1 MNNKFF
7 DLKKEKQDRIIN
19 AALSVFAK
27 NGYAHASTD
36 EIVREASISKGLLFH
51 YFVSK
56 LGIYQFLVDYCVR
69 FTILEFKS
77 DIRTPSSDLFELHRQ
92 VIEAG
97 IMIARKYPWLVLF
110 LYSAQLE
117 SDPELKAYISEKF
130 DMLRDS
136 RESLM
141 GGVLEPASALAA
153 GADDITLLLADTYL
167 IEMKRRLIQ
176 ENFSPD
182 EFRRDMCR
190 LANVMRQL

>member
-19 AALSVFAK
+19 AALSVFAQ

-56 LGIYQFLVDYCVR
+56 LGMYQFLVDYCVR

-92 VIEAG
+92 IIEGG

-110 LYSAQLE
+110 LASAQLE
-117 SDPELKAYISEKF
+117 PDPELRSYIDEKLG
-130 DMLRDS
+130 MLREC
-136 RESLM
+136 REGLM
-141 GGVLEPASALAA
+141 SGVTEPAAVLSA
-153 GADDITLLLADTYL
+153 GADDITLLIADTYL
-167 IEMKRRLIQ
+167 TEMKRRLIRGS
-176 ENFSPD
+176 FAPD

>member
-19 AALSVFAK
+19 AALSVFAQ

-56 LGIYQFLVDYCVR
+56 LGMYQFLVDYCVR

-92 VIEAG
+92 IIEGA
-97 IMIARKYPWLVLF
+97 IMMSRIEPWLVHVVDG
-110 LYSAQLE
+110 AQLE
-117 SDPELKAYISEKF
+117 PDPELRSYI
-130 DMLRDS
+130 D
-136 RESLM
+136 
-141 GGVLEPASALAA
+141 
-153 GADDITLLLADTYL
+153 
-167 IEMKRRLIQ
+167 
-176 ENFSPD
+176 
-182 EFRRDMCR
+182 
-190 LANVMRQL
+190 